1 MYIYTYINIYIYTYI
16 IYVCVCVCICVC
28 GYTEQECGL
37 KKDTQTLLQFKQT
50 NQDNSYT
57 VSVQNVLLVIQHAIS
72 SHHHNT
78 FMANGVLWQTNVVSS
93 VEVVGVEIVFGTEN
107 HRRKVGNIHRDIKN
121 YANLSYIFFCAKM
134 PQYSH
139 YKHCLQEDSPHFG
152 L

>member
-1 MYIYTYINIYIYTYI
+1 MCLCVYMCVWIYGTRMW
-16 IYVCVCVCICVC
+16 
-28 GYTEQECGL
+28 
-37 KKDTQTLLQFKQT
+37 TQKRHTDIAPIQT
-50 NQDNSYT
+50 NKSGQ
-57 VSVQNVLLVIQHAIS
+57 LLYCLSTKCPPGHTTCHS
-72 SHHHNT
+72 SHHHNA

-107 HRRKVGNIHRDIKN
+107 HRRKIGNIHRDIKN

-139 YKHCLQEDSPHFG
+139 YKHCLQEDLPHFG